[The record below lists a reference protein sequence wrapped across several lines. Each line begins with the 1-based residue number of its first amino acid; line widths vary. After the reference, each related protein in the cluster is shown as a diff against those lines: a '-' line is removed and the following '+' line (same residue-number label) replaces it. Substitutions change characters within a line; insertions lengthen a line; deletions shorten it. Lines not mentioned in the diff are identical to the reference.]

1 VGNFDKGGRVR
12 SLTDVKIED
21 RESFEQTKS
30 ALIQLHRF
38 SLVAFE
44 IETIRRLFRYQEA
57 LVRRW

>member
-12 SLTDVKIED
+12 GLTDVKIED
-21 RESFEQTKS
+21 RESFEKAKS

-44 IETIRRLFRYQEA
+44 IETIRRLFRYQ
-57 LVRRW
+57 

>member
-21 RESFEQTKS
+21 RESFEKTKS
-30 ALIQLHRF
+30 AFIQLHRF

-44 IETIRRLFRYQEA
+44 IDTIRRLFRYQ
-57 LVRRW
+57 